1 MIQAL
6 TKSFGQLTDKET
18 EENSNNAFPYYLYT
32 IIYTLR
38 DNLRAGVQQSLISL
52 GKGRKKRE
60 KE

>member
-38 DNLRAGVQQSLISL
+38 FEQNR
-52 GKGRKKRE
+52 
-60 KE
+60 